1 MFTGL
6 IEEMG
11 QVTHAHQTPNGLNL
25 TITAKKVIKNL
36 KMGDSIA
43 VNGVCLTVVHFNTTT
58 FSADV
63 MPESLQRSG
72 LNKIKLGQKVNLEK
86 SLTLASSLGGHLVT
100 GDVECEGKIV
110 AIQAQG
116 FAQAYTLELPAA
128 YTKYVVEKGR
138 IALDGASLTVA
149 SVHKN
154 QFTVILIPHTQKM
167 ITLGQTKVGDSV
179 NVETD
184 LIGKFVEKTGHANNK
199 PPQSKITAQ
208 FLTDH
213 GF

>member
-11 QVTHAHQTPNGLNL
+11 QVAQARKTHAGLTI
-25 TITAKKVIKNL
+25 TITAKKMIENMKI
-36 KMGDSIA
+36 GDSIA
-43 VNGVCLTVVHFNTTT
+43 VNGVCLTVVRFNAKT

-63 MPESLQRSG
+63 MHESLNRSS
-72 LNKIKLGQKVNLEK
+72 LKRFKLGQKVNLEK
-86 SLTLASSLGGHLVT
+86 SLTLSTPLGGHLVT

-110 AIQAQG
+110 AIEAQG
-116 FAQAYTLELPAA
+116 FAQAYTILLPES

-154 QFTVILIPHTQKM
+154 RFTVMLIPHTQKM
-167 ITLGQTKVGDSV
+167 ITLGESRVGDSV

-184 LIGKFVEKTGHANNK
+184 LIGKFVEKTGQAENVAPATN
-199 PPQSKITAQ
+199 ITAQ
-208 FLTDH
+208 FLAEH